1 MSASSAIA
9 LRPEFETDT
18 GPFSMS
24 AIELRNYG
32 LAPLPVGG
40 DKGKKPLIHS
50 FTRFNRKPSEATIA
64 SWCDKWPSANVAI
77 NTELSRV
84 TIVDI
89 DDPSLLERML
99 QRFGNTPLITT
110 TPSGGFHLWYR
121 GNGESSVTRLDEL
134 LVDIK
139 ARGSIVVV
147 PPSIRPAGPHAG
159 KEYGFLRG
167 DWRDLAH
174 LPNVNPEGLK
184 KGSVER
190 SGAATILRGQRN
202 DRLFRHLLEHVRHC
216 DTEADLLDIGNT
228 WNFNVVSEPLP
239 EAEIAKTVASAWKI
253 NTENRNW
260 VGGAGVCQIS
270 SELMEGLMNFSP
282 KHGGDALALY
292 LKLKKEHAARDKR
305 GEPFPVCPEAMA
317 RDCVFPWSKYQFT
330 EALRVL
336 RKYPLLE
343 LVKPGGKGK
352 GDAHLYRF
360 CSLKNPSI
368 RNTIH
373 K

>member
-1 MSASSAIA
+1 MLASSAIS
-9 LRPEFETDT
+9 LLPEFETKI
-18 GPFSMS
+18 GPFSVS
-24 AIELRNYG
+24 AIELRNYR
-32 LAPLPVGG
+32 LAPLPVAG
-40 DKGKKPLIHS
+40 DFGKTPLIS
-50 FTRFNRKPSEATIA
+50 GFTRFTRLPSEATILG
-64 SWCDKWPSANVAI
+64 WQEKWPDANVAI
-77 NTELSRV
+77 ITELSGV

-89 DDPSLLERML
+89 DDRSLLDKML
-99 QRFGNTPLITT
+99 QRFGDTPLITT
-110 TPSGGFHLWYR
+110 TPSGGAHLWYR
-121 GNGESSVTRLDEL
+121 GGGESSIIRLDGMQ
-134 LVDIK
+134 VDIK
-139 ARGSIVVV
+139 AKGGIVVV
-147 PPSIRPAGPHAG
+147 PPSIRRSGPQAG
-159 KEYGFLRG
+159 KEYGFLQG
-167 DWRDLAH
+167 GWSDLAR
-174 LPNVNPEGLK
+174 LQKIIP
-184 KGSVER
+184 GSLDKPHFVTGDR
-190 SGAATILRGQRN
+190 TAIQLGQRN
-202 DRLFRHLLEHVRHC
+202 NRLFRHLLSQARHC
-216 DTEADLLDIGNT
+216 DGEDDLLDIANT
-228 WNFNVVSEPLP
+228 WNFEDAVEPIP
-239 EAEIAKTVASAWKI
+239 EPEVRRIVASAWKY

-360 CSLKNPSI
+360 CSLKNPTI